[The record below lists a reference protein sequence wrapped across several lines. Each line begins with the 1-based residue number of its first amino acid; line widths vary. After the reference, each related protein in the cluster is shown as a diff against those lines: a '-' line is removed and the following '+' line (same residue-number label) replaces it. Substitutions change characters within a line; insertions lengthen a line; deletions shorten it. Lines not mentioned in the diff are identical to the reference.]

1 MVQKP
6 DKRARARLF
15 RDRLTQALAASPLNQ
30 SSLARATGVDRST
43 LSQILS
49 DDGARMPGGQL
60 VAECAAAL
68 HVSADWLLGLSD
80 FPEQATTL
88 LASALTMTAASRALI
103 DDQVLGWHQE
113 AAGYKIRHVP
123 AGLPDMLK
131 TPDVLHWEY
140 EPSIGRTID
149 QALDAS
155 HERMELMRAGGSDYE
170 IAMPLTELTTFARAE
185 GYYAGLAPDIR
196 RHQITHLR
204 DLTETLYPK
213 LRLHL
218 FDPRKLYSAPLS
230 VYGPLLTAI
239 YIGHSYLVF
248 RDTDRVQAIT
258 WHFDQLVREAAIS
271 SRAVT
276 THLTTL
282 FDEVR

>member
-1 MVQKP
+1 MMQKI

-15 RDRLTQALAASPLNQ
+15 RDRLSQALAQSTLTR
-30 SSLARATGVDRST
+30 SSLARQTGVDRST
-43 LSQILS
+43 LSQILG

-80 FPEQATTL
+80 FPEQATAL
-88 LASALTMTAASRALI
+88 LASALTMTEASRALI
-103 DDQVLGWHQE
+103 DDEVLAWHQE

-131 TPDVLHWEY
+131 TPDVLRWEY

-149 QALDAS
+149 QALEAS
-155 HERMELMRAGGSDYE
+155 HDRMALMRAGGSDYE
-170 IAMPLTELTTFARAE
+170 IAMPLTELSTFASGE
-185 GYYAGLAPDIR
+185 GYYAGLAPDVR
-196 RHQITHLR
+196 RDQLSHLR

-218 FDPRKLYSAPLS
+218 FDARKLYSAPLS

-258 WHFDQLVREAAIS
+258 WHFDQLVREASVS
-271 SRAVT
+271 SRNVT
-276 THLTTL
+276 DHLTTL
-282 FDEVR
+282 LDTVR